1 MGIRSILSILDRLMM
16 RMMHIKESGVLL
28 SIALLLLVQNYA
40 YSQHVVKTNDELI
53 ALLVEDKDQGVILL
67 DGELFQMGG
76 MVVKAGGT

>member
-1 MGIRSILSILDRLMM
+1 
-16 RMMHIKESGVLL
+16 MHIKESGVLL